1 MPHESS
7 ESWKFTKGMIL
18 SYLALTS
25 TLINSGV
32 ITADA
37 VLHELDRLI
46 SHFTTNYPDSIEI
59 IETIKL
65 TRDGISNTL
74 TSNNSEDDTLWFSDF
89 IGNA

>member
-7 ESWKFTKGMIL
+7 NAWKLTKGLIL

-46 SHFTTNYPDSIEI
+46 FAFSKDHPDEAEI
-59 IETIKL
+59 IGTLKL
-65 TRDGISNTL
+65 TRDGLEKTLISD
-74 TSNNSEDDTLWFSDF
+74 DDTLWFSDF
-89 IGNA
+89 IRKA